1 MKRSR
6 QRPESPLRFVEVEDL
21 VDTMSEVERR
31 LARRDVANDTAEL
44 DLLELEALMDL
55 TLEREVA

>member
-6 QRPESPLRFVEVEDL
+6 QRLEFVEVEDL